1 MAKRTLVIGDIHGA
15 LKALD
20 QVLDRAAVTTNDR
33 LIFLG
38 DYVDGWSDAPGVID
52 KLITLKS
59 SHECVF
65 IRGNHDQLFLNYLQT
80 REENKLWLMHGGQTT
95 VDAYREVTN
104 TRTDLHRQFLEALDN
119 YHLDE
124 KNRLFVHAGFTNLHG
139 VTREYFT
146 DMLFWDRSLWEMALA
161 LNPELTPQD
170 PNYPQRLLHYDEI
183 FIGHTPT
190 IRIGK
195 TTPVNVATIWNMDT
209 GAAYRSPL
217 TIMDVDSKEYWQS
230 DRADHLYPDEQ
241 GRN

>member
-1 MAKRTLVIGDIHGA
+1 MANRNLVIGDIHGA
-15 LKALD
+15 LKALE
-20 QVLDRAAVTTNDR
+20 QVLERASVTPDDK

-52 KLITLKS
+52 KLMTLNS
-59 SHECVF
+59 SHECIF

-95 VDAYREVTN
+95 VDAYREVNKTQ
-104 TRTDLHRQFLEALDN
+104 TELHRQFLESLDN
-119 YHLDE
+119 YHLDH

-146 DMLFWDRSLWEMALA
+146 DMLYWDRSLWEMALA
-161 LNPELTPQD
+161 LNPQLSPED
-170 PNYPQRLLHYDEI
+170 PKYPQRLLHYDEI
-183 FIGHTPT
+183 YIGHTPT

-195 TTPVNVATIWNMDT
+195 TVPVNIATIWNMDT

-217 TIMDVDSKEYWQS
+217 TIMDIDTKQFWQS
-230 DRADHLYPDEQ
+230 DRADHLYPNEQ

>member
-1 MAKRTLVIGDIHGA
+1 MANRNLVIGDIHGA
-15 LKALD
+15 LKALE
-20 QVLDRAAVTTNDR
+20 QVLERASVTPDDK

-52 KLITLKS
+52 KLMTLNS
-59 SHECVF
+59 SHECIF

-95 VDAYREVTN
+95 VDAYREVN
-104 TRTDLHRQFLEALDN
+104 KTRTELHRQFLESLDN
-119 YHLDE
+119 YHLDH

-146 DMLFWDRSLWEMALA
+146 DMLYWDRSLWEMALA
-161 LNPELTPQD
+161 LNPQLSPED
-170 PNYPQRLLHYDEI
+170 PKYPQRLLHYDEI
-183 FIGHTPT
+183 YIGHTPT

-195 TTPVNVATIWNMDT
+195 TVPVNIATIWNMDT

-217 TIMDVDSKEYWQS
+217 TIMDIDTKQFWQS
-230 DRADHLYPDEQ
+230 DRADHLYPNEQ